1 MTIIKRILFGMDEIL
16 SVRLGCRKCKASLN
30 VPFGENEYV
39 PEVCPY
45 CKETWFKNGS
55 IVGSYHKISTKH
67 LDAYLDE
74 FEWRFNNRENPFLF
88 RDTLKKL
95 VDSENV
101 EYKKLVAS

>member
-55 IVGSYHKISTKH
+55 N
-67 LDAYLDE
+67 D
-74 FEWRFNNRENPFLF
+74 FNALHWLIQGITVLNGRSSEANCQIEMEMKQP
-88 RDTLKKL
+88 
-95 VDSENV
+95 DS
-101 EYKKLVAS
+101 